1 MENKYYTPQIEE
13 FHVGFEYEYLTVDG
27 KWVKDIF
34 MSIKPEDTEQMD
46 LSIVESILK
55 NHSTELRVKYI
66 DKEDIV
72 SLGWKVTKDR
82 DYEFD
87 AQLIVS
93 DFQFFDLTYD
103 LEEHSL
109 IIEEFYQSKLCAE
122 TSYVSNPLLYNSKTI
137 FEGYI
142 KNKSELKVLMKQLNI
157 IK

>member
-1 MENKYYTPQIEE
+1 MENKYYTPLIEE

-55 NHSTELRVKYI
+55 NHSTELKVKYL
-66 DKEDIV
+66 DKEDIE
-72 SLGWKVTKDR
+72 SLGFVLISEEIKTYSHWCQFKNNEIQIHV
-82 DYEFD
+82 
-87 AQLIVS
+87 QLNEKYFPRLLNIS
-93 DFQFFDLTYD
+93 
-103 LEEHSL
+103 SM
-109 IIEEFYQSKLCAE
+109 SKGK
-122 TSYVSNPLLYNSKTI
+122 YIGNFKI
-137 FEGYI
+137 DI